1 MTTDAHESS
10 LPDGADALAAAI
22 RAEVGKAFIGQEDVL
37 DAVMIALLAGGHV
50 LLEVLLLD
58 APMPAS
64 RLIFTAQRAIRA

>member
-37 DAVMIALLAGGHV
+37 DAVMIALLEIGRAHV
-50 LLEVLLLD
+50 
-58 APMPAS
+58 
-64 RLIFTAQRAIRA
+64 